1 MLVLRRGAW
10 ALLLL
15 FIPGVA
21 PAQTIEATLKKIE
34 NDLSYLTVD
43 GPVYLAGRLPVV
55 ISGAD
60 ILSSMELV
68 SFRNFGFGLGLQTGL
83 LTSFDRLDDNFQLV
97 PKKLPG
103 VVPLPQL
110 AVVGRIGIVKNLD
123 VGVKVT
129 FFPEIGTKYRE
140 IIIGGGMLNVALQA
154 RYRLLEGRGARP
166 DLVTQLSIAFFSGYL
181 KVGKDYSFEFD
192 ETVDGLG
199 QVKGSLAM
207 AGAPILGWTL
217 YQVSPAIVARWNVA
231 WFHPFIGLGLDL
243 TFGHV
248 DGGVD
253 LKLKLDLQAPQVAT
267 AEESLIDTWTT
278 TAPRVFGLRPMVGF
292 EIDFTRRL
300 KLVLQADLGYYVRR
314 HPGDMGIP
322 GLEASARQEA
332 PQSLYVQTIDGE
344 PLSPFVFAAGLGVRY
359 DYH

>member
-1 MLVLRRGAW
+1 MPLFRRGAW
-10 ALLLL
+10 ALSLLL
-15 FIPGVA
+15 IPTAA

-68 SFRNFGFGLGLQTGL
+68 SFRNFGLGLGLQTGL

-103 VVPLPQL
+103 VVPLPQISL
-110 AVVGRIGIVKNLD
+110 VGRIGIIRNLD
-123 VGVKVT
+123 AGVKVT
-129 FFPEIGTKYRE
+129 FVPEFGMKFKD
-140 IIIGGGMLNVALQA
+140 IIIGGGMLNVALQV
-154 RYRLLEGRGARP
+154 RYRILEGRGARP
-166 DLVTQLSIAFFSGYL
+166 DLVIQASFAAFSGFL
-181 KVGKDYSFEFD
+181 KVGKDFSFEFD
-192 ETVDGLG
+192 ESVEGLG
-199 QVKGSLAM
+199 RVKGSLSM

-217 YQVSPAIVARWNVA
+217 YQVSPALVARWNAA
-231 WFHPFIGLGLDL
+231 WFHPFVGLGVDL

-253 LKLKLDLQAPQVAT
+253 LKLKLDLQAPQAAT
-267 AEESLIDTWTT
+267 AEESLVDTWTT

-292 EIDFTRRL
+292 ELDFTRRL

-322 GLEASARQEA
+322 GLEEAARREA

-344 PLSPFVFAAGLGVRY
+344 PLSPLVFAAGLGVRY